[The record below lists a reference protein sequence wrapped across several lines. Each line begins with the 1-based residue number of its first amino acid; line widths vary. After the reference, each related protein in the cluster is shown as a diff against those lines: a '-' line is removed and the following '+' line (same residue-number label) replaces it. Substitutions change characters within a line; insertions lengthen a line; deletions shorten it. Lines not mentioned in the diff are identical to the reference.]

1 MQRGLTIGAALTAA
15 LVAISCGGGGGS
27 TPTSPSPSAGGGGG
41 SSVVTITITGK
52 NGTLAFDPNPATVP
66 AGQVVVYKN
75 NDVVTHHIMLDD
87 GSAQT
92 ILRCWSCKVALY
104 SHYTWPE
111 ISFVRA
117 GTLDEP
123 ASIAPD
129 VHIFTKSKL
138 PWVSLPDGVPAFD
151 IYYDRRT
158 LWPPASLERMDA
170 LIARRSR

>member
-15 LVAISCGGGGGS
+15 LAISCGGGGGS

-92 ILRCWSCKVALY
+92 A
-104 SHYTWPE
+104 
-111 ISFVRA
+111 
-117 GTLDEP
+117 D
-123 ASIAPD
+123 IAPGATSGQ
-129 VHIFTKSKL
+129 IAIGGNKSYHCVIH
-138 PWVSLPDGVPAFD
+138 PGMVGGFNGSVGD
-151 IYYDRRT
+151 
-158 LWPPASLERMDA
+158 PPPNCSYQYCAGYGGG
-170 LIARRSR
+170 